1 MTGILPSVAARIAA
15 ALFFA
20 LSVSVHAK
28 ADEFYTFVV
37 KKQEEKA
44 RSRWTLSEWLE
55 TRDRMRLMD
64 LWLAMNSPSPY
75 EFFVGAVHR
84 MPEAVSGANPS
95 TAVQAA
101 AYASIFGLGFERGL
115 SSDSTTSA
123 EFLLRVLGCH
133 VQGTQLTLQTG
144 LRSRDSVRNS
154 YAGFSLS
161 IYLSQYF
168 GFDGLY
174 RRHLR
179 PDSSTVPS
187 TLIEGGAF
195 IDFNFLRVFM
205 NVGKTA
211 VDSGGSSSQTS
222 VGLRFFF

>member
-1 MTGILPSVAARIAA
+1 MNQTLWSAAARIAA
-15 ALFFA
+15 ALFFG
-20 LSVSVHAK
+20 LSIPVHAS

-55 TRDRMRLMD
+55 TKDRMRLMD

-84 MPEAVSGANPS
+84 MPETRSGVSPS

-101 AYASIFGLGFERGL
+101 AYASIFGLGFERGV

-123 EFLLRVLGCH
+123 EFLLRVLGYH
-133 VQGTQLTLQTG
+133 VQGTQLTLQAG
-144 LRSRDSVRNS
+144 LRSRDSERNP

-161 IYLSQYF
+161 IYLARHF
-168 GFDGLY
+168 GFDGLF
-174 RRHLR
+174 RRQLQ
-179 PDSSTVPS
+179 PDPS
-187 TLIEGGAF
+187 TLMEGGAF

-211 VDSGGSSSQTS
+211 VDSGASSSQTS
-222 VGLRFFF
+222 LGLRFFF

>member
-1 MTGILPSVAARIAA
+1 MNRTLRSAAARIAA

-20 LSVSVHAK
+20 LSAPVHVS

-84 MPEAVSGANPS
+84 MPEAGLGANPS

-101 AYASIFGLGFERGL
+101 AYASIFGLGFERGV
-115 SSDSTTSA
+115 SADSTTSA
-123 EFLLRVLGCH
+123 EFLLRVLGYH

-144 LRSRDSVRNS
+144 LRSRDSVRNA

-161 IYLSQYF
+161 IYLSKYF

-179 PDSSTVPS
+179 PDPSTVPS

-195 IDFNFLRVFM
+195 IDFNFLRVFV
-205 NVGKTA
+205 NIGKTA
-211 VDSGGSSSQTS
+211 VDSGGSNSQTS